1 MSLCIE
7 KLSSEEKEVYRM
19 MEQEKR
25 SISEIAELTH
35 REESVVRELLASAR
49 TQLKR
54 LFFEN

>member
-1 MSLCIE
+1 
-7 KLSSEEKEVYRM
+7 M

-25 SISEIAELTH
+25 SFSEIAELTH
-35 REESVVRELLASAR
+35 REESAVRELLASAR